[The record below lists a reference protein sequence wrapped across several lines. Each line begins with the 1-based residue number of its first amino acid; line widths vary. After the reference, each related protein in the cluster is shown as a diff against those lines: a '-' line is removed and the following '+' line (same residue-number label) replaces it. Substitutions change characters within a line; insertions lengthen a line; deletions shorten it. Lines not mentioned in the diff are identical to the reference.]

1 MAAPHSRRA
10 GFSAASRSVSMQGP
24 PADGVPPI
32 LYDDGHLLILDKP
45 AGLPCYASGGDSDRS
60 SVEALFP
67 YLSRRR
73 QGPWLAHRLDQDTA
87 GCLLIALRREALLTA
102 QSAFQRRQVAKVY
115 WAVLCGR
122 PSADMGVIDQA
133 LSKHNDGSRW
143 RMIADE
149 RGLPAV
155 THWRVL
161 GCAQGYTAV
170 ELRPTT
176 GRTHQLRVHAGLLG
190 HPLVGDA
197 VYGRP
202 DARGLQLLARSL
214 TLSPDSPVK
223 ATAALPAHMRALFDR
238 CGLSPVGTTTGIG
251 PSPASS
257 AV

>member
-1 MAAPHSRRA
+1 MAAPQSRRA
-10 GFSAASRSVSMQGP
+10 GFSAASRLMSMQGP
-24 PADGVPPI
+24 GDYGLPPI

-45 AGLPCYASGGDSDRS
+45 AGLPCYASGSGRS

-67 YLSRRR
+67 RLSRRR
-73 QGPWLAHRLDQDTA
+73 HGPWLAHRLDQDTA

-102 QSAFQRRQVAKVY
+102 QAAFRQRQVTKVY
-115 WAVLCGR
+115 WAVLHGR
-122 PSADMGVIDQA
+122 PSADAGSIDQA

-143 RMIADE
+143 HMVADE

-161 GCAQGYTAV
+161 GCAHGYTAV
-170 ELRPTT
+170 ELHPIT

-190 HPLVGDA
+190 HPMVGDA
-197 VYGRP
+197 VYGQP
-202 DARGLQLLARSL
+202 DGRGLQLLARSL
-214 TLSPDSPVK
+214 ALSPDSSVR
-223 ATAALPAHMRALFDR
+223 ATAALPAHMRALFAR
-238 CGLSPVGTTTGIG
+238 CGLSPAGTTGETG